1 MAVSKPRGRE
11 AERLGMN
18 AAGDNSRYA
27 LGHSDRELERLSA
40 QARLV
45 DPITRQLL
53 LEAGIGLGMR
63 VLDVGSGAGDVA
75 FLLAELVGESGEV
88 VGVDRARGAL
98 AVARARADE
107 DSRRN
112 VSFLEGDPTRMA
124 FERGFDAV
132 VGRYVLQ
139 FQPDPVAALRALA
152 RHLQPGGIV
161 AFHELDWD
169 GVRSFPPSPTFDRC
183 CGWIVE
189 TLRMLGA
196 ETRMGIKLHSTFV
209 AAGLPAPSM
218 RLGAVVGG
226 GANSADCLELV
237 TDLVETLL
245 PDMERLG
252 VATAADIGVDT
263 LSERITHEVI
273 SSDSVIVGR
282 SEIGAWSR
290 V

>member
-1 MAVSKPRGRE
+1 
-11 AERLGMN
+11 MN
-18 AAGDNSRYA
+18 AAGDNSGYA
-27 LGHSDRELERLSA
+27 LGHSDRELDRLSA

-45 DPITRQLL
+45 DSITRQFL

-75 FLLAELVGESGEV
+75 FLLAELVGDTGEV
-88 VGVDRARGAL
+88 VGVDSAPGAL
-98 AVARARADE
+98 AVARARADA

-132 VGRYVLQ
+132 VGRDVLQ
-139 FQPDPVAALRALA
+139 FQPDPVVALRELA

-169 GVRSFPPSPTFDRC
+169 GVRSFPPSPTYDRC

-196 ETRMGIKLHSTFV
+196 ETRMGIKLHSTFI

-226 GANSADCLELV
+226 GANSAGCLELV
-237 TDLVETLL
+237 TDLVESLL
-245 PDMERLG
+245 PDMTRLG
-252 VATAADIGVDT
+252 LATAADIDIET
-263 LSERITHEVI
+263 LSERMRRDVL
-273 SSDSVIVGR
+273 SSESVIIGR
-282 SEIGAWSR
+282 SEIGAWAR
-290 V
+290 VVHPRSS

>member
-1 MAVSKPRGRE
+1 MALSKPRGRE
-11 AERLGMN
+11 TERQGMN
-18 AAGDNSRYA
+18 TAGDNSGYA
-27 LGHSDRELERLSA
+27 LGHSDRELDRLST

-45 DPITRQLL
+45 DPITRQFL

-63 VLDVGSGAGDVA
+63 LLDVGSGAGDVA

-88 VGVDRARGAL
+88 VGVDRAPGAL

-107 DSRRN
+107 GSCRN
-112 VSFLEGDPTRMA
+112 VSFLEGDPTRMS

-139 FQPDPVAALRALA
+139 FQPDPVAALRELA

-169 GVRSFPPSPTFDRC
+169 GVRSFPPSPTYDRC

-196 ETRMGIKLHSTFV
+196 DTRMGIKLHSTFV

-226 GANSADCLELV
+226 GVNSADCLGLV

-245 PDMERLG
+245 PDMGRLG

-263 LSERITHEVI
+263 LSERITREVI
-273 SSDSVIVGR
+273 SSDSVVVGR
-282 SEIGAWSR
+282 LEIGAWSR

>member
-1 MAVSKPRGRE
+1 MTVSKPRGCE
-11 AERLGMN
+11 IERHGMN
-18 AAGDNSRYA
+18 AADHSKYA
-27 LGHSDRELERLSA
+27 LGHSDRELVRLSA

-45 DPITRQLL
+45 DPITRQVLL
-53 LEAGIGLGMR
+53 AAGLGLGMR
-63 VLDVGSGAGDVA
+63 VLDVGCGAGDLA

-88 VGVDRARGAL
+88 VGVDRAPGAL

-107 DSRRN
+107 DSCRN
-112 VSFLEGDPTRMA
+112 VSFLEGDPARMS
-124 FERGFDAV
+124 FERSFDAV

-139 FQPDPVAALRALA
+139 FQPDPVAALRKLV

-169 GVRSFPPSPTFDRC
+169 GVRSFPPSPTYDRC

-209 AAGLPAPSM
+209 TAGLPAPSM
-218 RLGAVVGG
+218 RLGAVIGG
-226 GANSADCLELV
+226 GAKSADGLELV

-245 PDMERLG
+245 PDMVHLG
-252 VATAADIGVDT
+252 VATAGDIGIDS
-263 LSERITHEVI
+263 LSGRIAREVI
-273 SSDSVIVGR
+273 SSGSVIVGR
-282 SEIGAWSR
+282 LEIGAWTR

>member
-1 MAVSKPRGRE
+1 MSAT
-11 AERLGMN
+11 
-18 AAGDNSRYA
+18 GDTSRYA
-27 LGHSDRELERLSA
+27 LGHSDRELDRLSA

-45 DPITRQLL
+45 DPITRQFFQ
-53 LEAGIGLGMR
+53 EAGIARGMR

-75 FLLAELVGESGEV
+75 FLLAELVGDTGEV
-88 VGVDRARGAL
+88 VGVDRAPGAL
-98 AVARARADE
+98 AVARARAP
-107 DSRRN
+107 SRRN
-112 VSFLEGDPTRMA
+112 VSLREGNPATMP

-139 FQPDPVAALRALA
+139 FQPDPVAMLRALTS
-152 RHLQPGGIV
+152 HLHPGGIV

-169 GVRSFPPSPTFDRC
+169 GVRSFPPSPTYDEC
-183 CGWIVE
+183 CRWTIE
-189 TLRMLGA
+189 TLRLLGA

-226 GANSADCLELV
+226 GVNSAGCLELV
-237 TDLVETLL
+237 THLVETLL

-252 VATAADIGVDT
+252 VAMAADIGIES
-263 LSERITHEVI
+263 LSERISREVI
-273 SSDSVIVGR
+273 SSNCVVVGR
-282 SEIGAWSR
+282 SEVGAWTR